1 MLRAVE
7 AGLRDRTPLV
17 ATDHLGVEN
26 RLWLVTDQET
36 HTAVRGLMAAK
47 PVFIADGHHRYE
59 TGLKYRDELA
69 ARRRARRAPTTRRTS
84 A

>member
-1 MLRAVE
+1 MQRTIE

-26 RLWLVTDQET
+26 RLWIVTDQET
-36 HTAVRGLMAAK
+36 HTVVSGLMAAK

-59 TGLKYRDELA
+59 TGTQVS
-69 ARRRARRAPTTRRTS
+69 RRAGRRAANHPATTTRRTS